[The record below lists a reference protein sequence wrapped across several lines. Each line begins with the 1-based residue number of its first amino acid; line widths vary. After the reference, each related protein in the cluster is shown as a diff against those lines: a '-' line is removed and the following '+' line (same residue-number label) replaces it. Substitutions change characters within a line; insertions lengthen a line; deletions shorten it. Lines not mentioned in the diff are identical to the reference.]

1 MILDREQL
9 DAALAAWAD
18 APGLWASPGT
28 GKVYSSK
35 LRGFCRGVEWEK
47 YDSGKAALA
56 AALVEADGQ
65 VKSIL
70 RKAFAS
76 GVFPPEIESPFTSP
90 PKPVPA
96 HLAAANERRRAE
108 AEARRAA
115 AASGSPQ
122 GVQETVDETPD
133 PLPPSCREGDSSC
146 RGSYYVYGGFRYCDE
161 HYPAGDVPEAV
172 AAAGKKADPVLA
184 PGVRQALEAG
194 PLYRLE
200 GGRGVV
206 SPTERGGVERPATT
220 LSAAEEYQED
230 PKPMTAPKNQALR
243 PPPLPRSRIS
253 EWLRGASDRVRFFR
267 QGTGALAGKP
277 LAVGRPG
284 GYSDAD
290 MAGSINLTDFV
301 QQHLQPEFGPF
312 PGDDPAVY
320 FAQAIDATGR
330 DAGLPQEIAVQAPR
344 GRVEVPPLPAAPVPQ
359 QPQELGPMEKII
371 VDRAQSDAAEARAAL
386 AEVRARAE
394 HENAELRRANDD
406 LRRKVDGLAAQLALP
421 PPAPPPVM
429 GDVPPESA
437 ALKSLDLA
445 RHVID
450 QGLARPREAA
460 GPSAFDL
467 VKQVTD
473 SVMTTLKPVLDM
485 VAADRERHH
494 RGVADP
500 EVAQLKAEV
509 DRLKDDRITKLADEM
524 RELRTAK
531 VVDPGDMIEKTLKH
545 IDTLVAAGRKI
556 AGDGEG
562 SSSPGV
568 DVARAI
574 GGTLSELAHSPFAQ
588 AIARRAMAD
597 EGDEKPVR
605 GRVVDEAPQKKQP
618 APVQQRRPAAIPSS
632 VQHALRGL
640 TEARGD
646 GETGDALS
654 ALVGA
659 LAGAGG
665 PWAKKAEALQEDF
678 LRIETVD
685 ELQFLV
691 VAVFKGLNADALL
704 REHVGLAH
712 RVAHAV
718 GRRYTEIHE
727 LLTGRAKS
735 ILGVDAA
742 PRPDVSVVQPNG
754 AASSDDG
761 EVADGV
767 SLPDD
772 APADDDVQQ

>member
-18 APGLWASPGT
+18 APGVWASAGT
-28 GKVYSSK
+28 GHVYSSK
-35 LRGFCRGVEWEK
+35 ARGFFRKVAWENHAT
-47 YDSGKAALA
+47 GAEAVATALA
-56 AALVEADGQ
+56 AVADAKARSQ
-65 VKSIL
+65 VRSIL
-70 RKAFAS
+70 RKSAGILATF
-76 GVFPPEIESPFTSP
+76 GVEILVPPPG
-90 PKPVPA
+90 PVPE
-96 HLAAANERRRAE
+96 HLRVANERRRAE

-115 AASGSPQ
+115 GAAPVEKPGDNPAVVHS
-122 GVQETVDETPD
+122 
-133 PLPPSCREGDSSC
+133 SCRERQPAC
-146 RGSYYVYGGFRYCDE
+146 PEPYYIYGGRVFCAE
-161 HYPAGDVPEAV
+161 HYPAGDVPAAV
-172 AAAGKKADPVLA
+172 EAAGKKADPVVPAGGLLRPAHADLFTAAPAA
-184 PGVRQALEAG
+184 PGADREAARFTG
-194 PLYRLE
+194 DPE
-200 GGRGVV
+200 VAGRWREVGAPVEPGVF
-206 SPTERGGVERPATT
+206 PHGLGDRPPQFQP
-220 LSAAEEYQED
+220 QED
-230 PKPMTAPKNQALR
+230 PKPMTAPKIQTLR
-243 PPPLPRSRIS
+243 QPPLPRSRIS

-359 QPQELGPMEKII
+359 QPQELGPMEKLI
-371 VDRAQSDAAEARAAL
+371 VGRAESDAAEARAAL

-394 HENAELRRANDD
+394 QENAELRRANDD

-429 GDVPPESA
+429 GDVLPESA
-437 ALKSLDLA
+437 AMRSLDLA

-460 GPSAFDL
+460 GPSAGDL
-467 VKQVTD
+467 VRSVTD
-473 SVMTTLKPVLDM
+473 SVMATLKPVLDM
-485 VAADRERHH
+485 VTADRERH
-494 RGVADP
+494 RGSEVDPKVARL
-500 EVAQLKAEV
+500 EAEV
-509 DRLKDDRITKLADEM
+509 DRLKDDRITKLADEV
-524 RELRTAK
+524 RELRTQPRT
-531 VVDPGDMIEKTLKH
+531 DPGDMIEKTLKH
-545 IDTLVAAGRKI
+545 IDTLMDAGRKMV
-556 AGDGEG
+556 GGGEG

-574 GGTLSELAHSPFAQ
+574 GGTLSELANSPFAQ

-646 GETGDALS
+646 GETGEEEPSPSPAILRPAATSVSMCFRVFSIMSPGSTTLAVRSSRISSASLVMRSSLS
-654 ALVGA
+654 RSTSAFSCATSGSA
-659 LAGAGG
+659 
-665 PWAKKAEALQEDF
+665 
-678 LRIETVD
+678 T
-685 ELQFLV
+685 
-691 VAVFKGLNADALL
+691 
-704 REHVGLAH
+704 
-712 RVAHAV
+712 
-718 GRRYTEIHE
+718 
-727 LLTGRAKS
+727 
-735 ILGVDAA
+735 
-742 PRPDVSVVQPNG
+742 PRW
-754 AASSDDG
+754 
-761 EVADGV
+761 
-767 SLPDD
+767 
-772 APADDDVQQ
+772 